1 MPSTIADVGQEKG
14 ALLQRRALSGTI
26 PSPIMTGR
34 LAMLTD
40 AGKSAV
46 AACPATE
53 CRNGAGALRAS
64 GLEVSENAI
73 RDGIARQFCRDV
85 SRL

>member
-1 MPSTIADVGQEKG
+1 MPSTIADVAQEKS
-14 ALLQRRALSGTI
+14 ALLHVGALSGTI

-34 LAMLTD
+34 LAMSRH

-53 CRNGAGALRAS
+53 CRNGLAALRAS

-73 RDGIARQFCRDV
+73 RDGMPAQFCRDV